1 MIIKLKND
9 KNLPLH
15 KLWPVIN
22 QYEFYS
28 VKYIIWEKYKL
39 GIDDYCIS
47 DIIQLKNRITQLIRF
62 KS

>member
-39 GIDDYCIS
+39 QYKYSSSIGISIS
-47 DIIQLKNRITQLIRF
+47 L
-62 KS
+62 